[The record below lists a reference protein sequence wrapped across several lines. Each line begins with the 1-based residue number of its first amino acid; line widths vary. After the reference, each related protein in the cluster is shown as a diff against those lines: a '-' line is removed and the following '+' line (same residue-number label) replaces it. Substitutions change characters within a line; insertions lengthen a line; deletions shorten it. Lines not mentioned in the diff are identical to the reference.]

1 MSILN
6 SSDFER
12 EYLVT
17 ASDRFDEE
25 VDRIRSVKTK
35 KFKLIKNYYPNNSH
49 ALPVAYRE
57 NMPMMKL
64 LNEFNS
70 RDKLN
75 DDQKKWF
82 STPKS
87 KFELYDLK
95 NDPLELNDLSS
106 SDEFEL
112 TVKKLDSVLNQWII
126 QTNDLGEYPESFVID
141 NSITK

>member
-1 MSILN
+1 
-6 SSDFER
+6 
-12 EYLVT
+12 
-17 ASDRFDEE
+17 
-25 VDRIRSVKTK
+25 
-35 KFKLIKNYYPNNSH
+35 
-49 ALPVAYRE
+49 
-57 NMPMMKL
+57 MMKL

-82 STPKS
+82 STPKP

-106 SDEFEL
+106 LDEFEL
-112 TVKKLDSVLNQWII
+112 TVKKMDSVLNQWII